1 MNGIVIKNVEKPI
14 SCFDC
19 IMSYFNFNYC
29 YLAHDNIK
37 DNFFNKTINI
47 NCPIEETIILED

>member
-1 MNGIVIKNVEKPI
+1 MNGIVIKNVEKPK

-29 YLAHDNIK
+29 YLAHDHIRE
-37 DNFFNKTINI
+37 NFLKNTINK
-47 NCPIEETIILED
+47 NCPIEETTILED